1 MTYISNLARYEGDPR
16 VLHAGPSSMS
26 GVDRLARL
34 LGWFSIGLGMLELVA
49 PGRIARA
56 LGMEGSEQIMRV
68 CGAREIGSGVL
79 SLSLEKEA
87 GLWSRV
93 VGDGLDIAAL
103 LPALHPDNPKRG
115 NVGLAI
121 AAVAGVMAL
130 DYIAA
135 QGVRERH
142 REGSEMR
149 RNYRDRSGFP
159 RGVQSA
165 RGAARR
171 GHQSRQTAD
180 VPRI

>member
-16 VLHAGPSSMS
+16 VLHSGPSSMN

-56 LGMEGSEQIMRV
+56 LGMDGSEQTMRAY
-68 CGAREIGSGVL
+68 GAREIGSGIL
-79 SLSLEKEA
+79 SLSLDKEA

-93 VGDGLDIAAL
+93 VGDGLDIATL

-142 REGSEMR
+142 REGTGMR
-149 RNYRDRSGFP
+149 RTYRDRSGFP
-159 RGVQSA
+159 QGVQSA
-165 RGAARR
+165 RGAAAQR
-171 GHQSRQTAD
+171 GHQ
-180 VPRI
+180 